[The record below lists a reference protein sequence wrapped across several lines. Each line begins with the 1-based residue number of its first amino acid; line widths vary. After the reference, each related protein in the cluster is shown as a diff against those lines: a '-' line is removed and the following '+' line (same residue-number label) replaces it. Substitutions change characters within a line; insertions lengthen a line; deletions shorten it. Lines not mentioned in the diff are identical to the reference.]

1 MTKTIELQITPQ
13 PQLADVVKE
22 AADCGEIL
30 LTDGGVV
37 VARIVPV
44 IPAAPQPEEP
54 VQGRK
59 RFKPMPLD

>member
-13 PQLADVVKE
+13 PQLADVVK
-22 AADCGEIL
+22 AAAECGEVI

-37 VARIVPV
+37 VARILPVLPVVPQSEQ
-44 IPAAPQPEEP
+44 A